1 MLSFQIFIKC
11 DMRRG
16 QQRMRWLN
24 GITDSL
30 DMRLSKL
37 REIVK
42 DMEAWHSVLHGI
54 AKNQKWLRDREMTNR
69 QCILVDVLFSTQ
81 EVKIPIA
88 MVKREGESLSLK
100 AMTVFYCKRKMNNLH
115 VNQVFHHH
123 TSERNKDHTCQ
134 VTMYPVINGKK
145 NLLQPKTT
153 ALYIFYFS
161 KYLPHSHFIM

>member
-11 DMRRG
+11 NRRRG
-16 QQRMRWLN
+16 RQRMRWLN

-30 DMRLSKL
+30 DMSLSKL

-42 DMEAWHSVLHGI
+42 DMEAWRSVLHGV
-54 AKNQKWLRDREMTNR
+54 AKNQKRLRDRTTTKR
-69 QCILVDVLFSTQ
+69 QCILVDVLFSKQ

-100 AMTVFYCKRKMNNLH
+100 AITVFYSKIKMNSLH

-123 TSERNKDHTCQ
+123 TSEIK
-134 VTMYPVINGKK
+134 TMHVKWPCTQISMGKK
-145 NLLQPKTT
+145 KSITT
-153 ALYIFYFS
+153 QDYSIIYF
-161 KYLPHSHFIM
+161 LFF